1 MKAGDLPDIGDEAS
15 RAPPSESL
23 PRYSMLAPDSELST
37 LPPAELFEMNQAAM
51 QDAEQPPEIPL
62 MGMLT
67 KLADLREEYI
77 RGNQTFVKQI
87 NWLVQQG
94 YLGVRRT
101 RGDGD
106 CFYRAFAFAYIERLL
121 KAPEP
126 FQATLV
132 EDTLA
137 MLERSVQLL
146 QNVGYEA
153 LVYEDFYDTLV
164 HTLKRI
170 VNAQPDAPKLTQRGL
185 LDAFNDTPIS
195 NSIMMYMRYVTSAQI
210 KSDPFSYAPY
220 LYNPDVPYADEP
232 MDPADFCNH
241 FVECMGKEADHV
253 QITALTTALKV
264 NVRVAYL
271 DGHEH
276 GKGTAADADTS
287 PVNFV
292 NFDNGEGEQLEPV
305 SLLYRPGHYDVLS
318 RMSEDPQEG
327 LF

>member
-1 MKAGDLPDIGDEAS
+1 MKAGDLPDIDDKATP
-15 RAPPSESL
+15 APPQEGL
-23 PRYSMLAPDSELST
+23 PGYSIVAPGSELST
-37 LPPAELFEMNQAAM
+37 LPSAELFEMNQVAM
-51 QDAEQPPEIPL
+51 QDAEQPPDIPL
-62 MGMLT
+62 IGLLT
-67 KLADLREEYI
+67 KLSDLQEEYI

-87 NWLVQQG
+87 SRLVQQG

-126 FQATLV
+126 FRETLV
-132 EDTLA
+132 QDTLTV
-137 MLERSVQLL
+137 LGRSVQLL

-153 LVYEDFYDTLV
+153 LVYEDFYETLV
-164 HTLKRI
+164 HTIKRI
-170 VNAQPDAPKLTQRGL
+170 INARPDVPKLTQRGL

-195 NSIMMYMRYVTSAQI
+195 NSIMIYMRYVTSAQI
-210 KSDPFSYAPY
+210 KVDPFSYAPY
-220 LYNPDVPYADEP
+220 LYNPDEPYADEP
-232 MDPADFCNH
+232 MNPADFCNH

-276 GKGTAADADTS
+276 GKGPTADPDTS
-287 PVNFV
+287 PINFV
-292 NFDNGEGEQLEPV
+292 SFDNGEGEELEAV
-305 SLLYRPGHYDVLS
+305 TLLYRPGHYDVLS
-318 RMSEDPQEG
+318 RMSEDPQES
-327 LF
+327 F